1 MLANKQKATNIELA
15 NPDALAD
22 QVNKLEQE
30 KRHIQDKND
39 QLVSKVKNQR

>member
-1 MLANKQKATNIELA
+1 MLAEKQKATIIEPV
-15 NPDALAD
+15 NPDTLAD